1 MEMIKVSIVIPV
13 YNVEGYLPNSI
24 ASVQNQTLKDIEI
37 ILVNDGSA
45 DGSLDLCRKYAEKDV
60 RIKVIDK
67 PNGGV
72 SSARNAGIEASAG
85 KYIGFIDP
93 DDWVEPEM
101 FENMYNKAEE
111 IKADACICNY
121 LRNTEGKAVPVT
133 LGINHGLHSR
143 EAIVNELIAG
153 IISPPGL
160 NSGTAAIM
168 GYVWR
173 CLFKRELINS
183 NNIRF
188 TEGLSFMEDTVF
200 CIHAFSKCGC
210 IAIDHRYY
218 YNYRIILNSASASYK
233 KDFLKMQRQV
243 YAIMEQTLQSE
254 KLDALLQDRMD
265 IRYVNMDFDLI
276 ANETHRD
283 NPKTYGKKIKS
294 ISDICRDQNLK
305 RILSNLDTSG
315 YTLRKRFILN
325 SLKRESAAAIYIYY
339 SVITR
344 LL

>member
-1 MEMIKVSIVIPV
+1 MIKVSIVIPV
-13 YNVEGYLPNSI
+13 YNVEGYLPKSV

-72 SSARNAGIEASAG
+72 SSARNAGIEASG
-85 KYIGFIDP
+85 GEYIGFVDP

-101 FENMYNKAEE
+101 FESMYNKAEE
-111 IKADACICNY
+111 IEADACMCNY
-121 LRNTEGKAVPVT
+121 SRNTERKPAQIP
-133 LGINHGLHSR
+133 LGINHDLHGR

-153 IISPPGL
+153 ILSPPGL

-168 GYVWR
+168 GNVWR
-173 CLFKRELINS
+173 CLFKRQLINS

-188 TEGLSFMEDTVF
+188 IEGLSFMEDTVF
-200 CIHAFSKCGC
+200 CIQAFSKCGC
-210 IAIDHRYY
+210 IAIDEGYY
-218 YNYRIILNSASASYK
+218 YNYRIILRSATASYK

-243 YAIMEQTLQSE
+243 YGIMEQTLHSE
-254 KLDALLQDRMD
+254 KLDTLLQERMD

-276 ANETHRD
+276 ANETHKD
-283 NPKTYGKKIKS
+283 NPKTYRQKIKS
-294 ISDICRDQNLK
+294 ILEICRDRNLK
-305 RILSNLDTSG
+305 RILSNVDTSG

-325 SLKRESAAAIYIYY
+325 ALKREASAAIYIYY

>member
-1 MEMIKVSIVIPV
+1 MIKVSIVIPV
-13 YNVEGYLPNSI
+13 YNVEEYLPKGI

-45 DGSLDLCRKYAEKDV
+45 DRSLDLCRKYAEKDI

-72 SSARNAGIEASAG
+72 STARNAGIEASIG
-85 KYIGFIDP
+85 EYIGFIDP

-101 FENMYNKAEE
+101 FENMYNKAVE
-111 IKADACICNY
+111 IKADACMCNY
-121 LRNTEGKAVPVT
+121 LRNTEGKAVPIP
-133 LGINHGLHSR
+133 LGINHDLTSR

-153 IISPPGL
+153 IISCPGL
-160 NSGTAAIM
+160 DSGAAPIM
-168 GYVWR
+168 GNVWR
-173 CLFKRELINS
+173 CLFKRQLINS

-188 TEGLSFMEDTVF
+188 IEGLSFMEDAVF
-200 CIHAFSKCGC
+200 CIQAFSKCGR
-210 IAIDHRYY
+210 IAIDEGYY
-218 YNYRIILNSASASYK
+218 YNYRIMLRSATASYK

-243 YAIMEQTLQSE
+243 YGIIEQVLKSE
-254 KLDALLQDRMD
+254 KLDTVLQERMD
-265 IRYVNMDFDLI
+265 IRYVTMDFDLI
-276 ANETHRD
+276 ANEIHKD
-283 NPKTYGKKIKS
+283 SPKTYGQKIRS
-294 ISDICRDQNLK
+294 ILEICRDQNLK

-315 YTLRKRFILN
+315 YTFRKRFILN
-325 SLKRESAAAIYIYY
+325 ALKRESAAAIYIYY